1 MQNPDSPLFRL
12 SPTRLFFIV
21 LAVIALAETGIMLLL
36 HWLMPEKGMPLWAN
50 IATDSVALVL
60 ICLPVLWHIFLR
72 PLRLAL
78 ESESLQA
85 RVIMDA
91 AADGIIA
98 IDERGTVRSCN
109 HAAASIFGYQAV
121 DVIGRNVAMLMP
133 APHRHQHDEYLRHY
147 LQSGQGKI
155 IGQRIELQGMR
166 QDGTRFPL
174 ELAVSENRIHGK
186 ILFTAI
192 VRDLTAQKQA
202 QAEILHTQEVLQEKE
217 KNERALLNATAE
229 SAFLLGIDGTV
240 LAINQTG
247 AERYGQSREAM
258 LGQSIWAFMPPDV
271 ATSRQA
277 RIADIMAAGSP
288 ASFEDTRN
296 GRHYRTAVHPVL
308 DADQHAQRVA
318 IFSTDITEQRL
329 LRGADELLYEMDRSL
344 LGGTPLPQVLRQAC
358 QRITALFELRLSWI
372 GKKLSDG
379 TVGLC
384 AGAGPAQP
392 YLDSMLEIGVRWD
405 DNAQGRGPTGSAIR
419 SGAPCLLN
427 NQAATFQPWRE
438 AAEREQIHSICAF
451 PLLLRSEVYGAL
463 TVYAER
469 DEVLCDPLALH
480 VLESIVAR
488 LDVTM
493 EHWLD
498 QQRLQLLS
506 GALTVADN
514 SILITD
520 RNGRIEWV
528 NEAFT
533 GLTGYSA
540 QEAIGQTPRLLK
552 SGKQDAEYYQK
563 LWATLLSGK
572 VWSHETE
579 ERRKDGSLYTVQQ
592 TITPIQDEMEETTH
606 FISIQKDISAQ
617 KLAEQRIQ
625 HMAHY
630 DALTGL
636 PNRSLFF
643 DRLKQA
649 TAISKRSVENLA
661 LLFLDLDRFKPVND
675 TYGHAVGDALLKA
688 VAERLLKCVR
698 ESDTIARMS
707 GDEFTVLLPRI
718 SHREDAIMIAEK
730 IVKSIA
736 APFHLDGNTIHIG
749 TSIGISLYP
758 DDAQDEQELV
768 RLADEAMYDAKHH
781 GRNTYRFY
789 TPA

>member
-1 MQNPDSPLFRL
+1 MQNPNNFLSRL
-12 SPTRLFFIV
+12 SPARLFYIV
-21 LAVIALAETGIMLLL
+21 IAVIALAETGIMLLL
-36 HWLMPEKGMPLWAN
+36 HWLMPGGKMPLWAY

-60 ICLPVLWHIFLR
+60 ICLPVLWHFFLR

-78 ESESLQA
+78 ESDCLLAS
-85 RVIMDA
+85 VIMNA

-98 IDERGTVRSCN
+98 IDARGTVHSCN
-109 HAAASIFGYQAV
+109 HAAASIFGYQAT
-121 DVIGRNVAMLMP
+121 DVIGRNVSMLMP
-133 APHRHQHDEYLRHY
+133 APHRAQHDEYLRRY
-147 LQSGQGKI
+147 LQSGQGKV

-166 QDGTRFPL
+166 QDGTLFPL

-186 ILFTAI
+186 IVFTGI
-192 VRDLTAQKQA
+192 LRDLSAQKQV
-202 QAEILHTQEVLQEKE
+202 QAEILRTQAVLREKE
-217 KNERALLNATAE
+217 KNERALLDATAE

-240 LAINQTG
+240 LTINQTG

-271 ATSRQA
+271 AARRQA
-277 RIADIMAAGSP
+277 RIADIMADGSP
-288 ASFEDTRN
+288 ASYEDTRS
-296 GRHYRTAVHPVL
+296 GRRYRISVYPVR
-308 DADQHAQRVA
+308 DADQQVHRAA
-318 IFSTDITEQRL
+318 IFATDITEQRL
-329 LRGADELLYEMDRSL
+329 LRGADELLHAMDRNL
-344 LGGTPLPQVLRQAC
+344 LGGTPLPEVLRQAC
-358 QRITALFELRLSWI
+358 QHIAKLFDLRLTWI
-372 GKKLSDG
+372 GKKLPDG
-379 TVGLC
+379 SVSVC

-392 YLDSMLEIGVRWD
+392 YLDNLLKIGVRWD
-405 DNAQGRGPTGSAIR
+405 DSAQGRGPVGSAIR
-419 SGAPCLLN
+419 SGAPCLLDC
-427 NQAATFQPWRE
+427 QASGFQPWHA
-438 AAEREQIHSICAF
+438 AAEQAGIHCICAF
-451 PLLLRSEVYGAL
+451 PLLLRGEVFGAL
-463 TVYAER
+463 AVYAESE
-469 DEVLCDPLALH
+469 EVLRDPLSTR

-506 GALTVADN
+506 RALGAAGN

-528 NEAFT
+528 NQAFSR
-533 GLTGYSA
+533 LTGYSLP
-540 QEAIGQTPRLLK
+540 EVIGQTPRLLK
-552 SGKQDAEYYQK
+552 SGKQDAVYYQR
-563 LWATLLSGK
+563 LWATILSGE

-579 ERRKDGSLYTVQQ
+579 ERHKDGSLYTVQQ
-592 TITPIQDEMEETTH
+592 TITPIQDETNEITH
-606 FISIQKDISAQ
+606 FISIQEDISAQ
-617 KLAEQRIQ
+617 KIAEQRIQ

-649 TAISKRSVENLA
+649 TAISKRSGENLA

-675 TYGHAVGDALLKA
+675 TYGHAVGDALLKT

-698 ESDTIARMS
+698 ESDTVARMS
-707 GDEFTVLLPRI
+707 GDEFTVLLPRL
-718 SHREDAIMIAEK
+718 SHRDDAILVAEK

-736 APFHLDGNTIHIG
+736 APFNLDGNAIHIG

-781 GRNTYRFY
+781 GRNTYRFHA
-789 TPA
+789 PA